1 MSSSPYLYQGP
12 QSEAEFQ
19 ARQTDSDLWV
29 FAYGSLMWRP
39 GFDFAES
46 RPALLE
52 GWQRAL
58 CILSIRYRG
67 TPEQPGLVL
76 GLDHGGHCQGR
87 AYRVPATQRPQAA
100 DYLDSRE
107 LATRSY
113 LPCFLP
119 LTLDD
124 GRQVTAYAYVA
135 DTAHPQYGGNLS
147 AAEKIALIAHSQGCE
162 GRCRDYLA
170 NTLEQLAALGVEDPP
185 LAEILRAVDALAQ
198 DEAG

>member
-1 MSSSPYLYQGP
+1 MSFSSQIYSGP
-12 QSEAEFQ
+12 QSKAEHQ

-39 GFDFAES
+39 GFAFAES

-52 GWQRAL
+52 GWHRSL

-67 TPEQPGLVL
+67 TPEKPGLVL
-76 GLDHGGHCQGR
+76 GLDQGGTCQGR
-87 AYRVPATQRPQAA
+87 AYRIRAAERPAAA

-119 LTLDD
+119 LLLDD
-124 GRQVTAYAYVA
+124 GRQVSAYAYVA
-135 DTAHPQYGGNLS
+135 DTAHPQYGGALDE
-147 AAEKIALIAHSQGCE
+147 AEKIAMIAHSE
-162 GRCRDYLA
+162 GREGPCRDYLA
-170 NTLEQLAALGVEDPP
+170 NTLDQLAGLGVEDAP
-185 LAEILRAVDALAQ
+185 LAATLRAVDALKAR
-198 DEAG
+198 